1 MYYGSL
7 FVCLSVSFSCDHCSV
22 YPTITASDYLFGILW
37 PLYRLSNNYGFW
49 LRLWYLVTIVLS
61 IQQLRL
67 LITSLVSCDHCNV
80 YPTITASDYLFGI
93 LWPLY
98 RLSNNY
104 GFWLPLWYLV
114 TIVMFIQQLRLL
126 ITSLESSD
134 VSCDHCIVYPT
145 ITASD
150 YLFGIFRLF
159 FLHYSWTN
167 GKMLKICTGLI
178 N

>member
-104 GFWLPLWYLV
+104 ASDYLFGIFRLFLWPLYRLSNNYGFWLRLWYLV
-114 TIVMFIQQLRLL
+114 TIVMSIQQLRLL
-126 ITSLESSD
+126 ITSLEF
-134 VSCDHCIVYPT
+134 CDHCIVYPT

-150 YLFGIFRLF
+150 YLFGILWP
-159 FLHYSWTN
+159 L
-167 GKMLKICTGLI
+167 
-178 N
+178 